1 MPTSQ
6 WDHWFLS
13 CRGKLMSDN
22 LQKSRREVSVF
33 QEFAERS
40 GLPIGPNSIEK
51 REPPEPDILCEVTG
65 KGHVAFEIKE
75 MCDEPIAKVVSA
87 LRKTKDDEPKFLRS
101 GYAVQKIVIKTRNK
115 KYRTRYPV
123 ELLFYTDGRI
133 VLPVPSINSI
143 RRRNPGILGV
153 PATALAGCTEV
164 RPVDDESR

>member
-1 MPTSQ
+1 
-6 WDHWFLS
+6 
-13 CRGKLMSDN
+13 MSDN

-40 GLPIGPNSIEK
+40 GLPIVPNSIEK

-101 GYAVQKIVIKTRNK
+101 GYAVQKIAIKTRNK
-115 KYRTRYPV
+115 KYRTSYPV

-133 VLPVPSINSI
+133 VLPPDVIVPQIRLFFDNDRHQFRRVWFMGQPGETCECVYQLPENS
-143 RRRNPGILGV
+143 
-153 PATALAGCTEV
+153 
-164 RPVDDESR
+164 